1 MRYNSLISLVLSI
14 AFVTGC
20 ASRYKA
26 FTLVEGSGDETTSS
40 SSTTSSDP
48 KLHELVQE
56 NTDSEL
62 QIKRQVLVD
71 RKTGKIYY
79 FDGLSGPLK
88 TFSESN

>member
-1 MRYNSLISLVLSI
+1 MRYSSLISLVLSI
-14 AFVTGC
+14 AFVSGC

-26 FTLVEGSGDETTSS
+26 FTLVEGSGDETASK

-48 KLHELVQE
+48 NFHELVEANDE
-56 NTDSEL
+56 NKL

-71 RKTGKIYY
+71 QRTGKLYY

-88 TFSESN
+88 TFSANK